1 MDNTHLSKQ
10 TNLYT
15 TNRDTIMEKKIIISS
30 EYELEE
36 FIESYLDDLMRYIY
50 DLAKA
55 DEKHNA
61 IIQKFLNEVEELE
74 TKLSDADGFAP
85 GDDYGFAN
93 YMELEG
99 DRQCFNEIISL
110 LGIENFTNFKYYN
123 TDVAYEGAVAKGSD
137 FFDEISGAYV
147 CSRYGYFYHDCGVEN
162 EVEYLIENLSVFH

>member
-15 TNRDTIMEKKIIISS
+15 TNRDTIMEQKIIISS
-30 EYELEE
+30 EYEMEE
-36 FIESYLDDLMRYIY
+36 FIEDYLDDLMRYIY

-55 DEKHNA
+55 DENHNA
-61 IIQKFLNEVEELE
+61 IIQKFLNEVEALE
-74 TKLSDADGFAP
+74 VKLSEIDGF
-85 GDDYGFAN
+85 DLVDKERDEYLV
-93 YMELEG
+93 LEG

-123 TDVAYEGAVAKGSD
+123 TDVEYEGEVAKGSD

-147 CSRYGYFYHDCGVEN
+147 CTRYGYFYHDCGVEN